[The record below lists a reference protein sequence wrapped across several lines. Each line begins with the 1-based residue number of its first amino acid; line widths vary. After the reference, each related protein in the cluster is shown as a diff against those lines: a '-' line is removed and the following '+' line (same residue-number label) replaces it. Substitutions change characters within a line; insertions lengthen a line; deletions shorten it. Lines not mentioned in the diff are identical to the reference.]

1 MRYKLVA
8 LDMDGTVLNEHKQIS
23 EQNADA
29 IRQAVDNGVVVMFST
44 GRGIQNITAYV
55 EQLELQAPI
64 VAVNGGEVWK
74 APGMLHSRKALQPD
88 VVKSLYEKAVQEDA
102 WYWAYTPDGLMTKD
116 TWRELPWEEQQWL
129 KFGFYSKEEQKL
141 RGIQSWIEAMGEL
154 EVTNSH
160 PTNLELNPKGVSKA
174 SGLSEVCALLG
185 IQMSEVVAVG
195 DSMNDYAMIRA
206 AGLGVAMG
214 NAQEELKRI
223 ASRVTSSN
231 VEHGVAE
238 VLHYVLACNK
248 E

>member
-1 MRYKLVA
+1 M
-8 LDMDGTVLNEHKQIS
+8 
-23 EQNADA
+23 
-29 IRQAVDNGVVVMFST
+29 
-44 GRGIQNITAYV
+44 
-55 EQLELQAPI
+55 
-64 VAVNGGEVWK
+64 
-74 APGMLHSRKALQPD
+74 HSRKALRPD
-88 VVKSLYEKAVQEDA
+88 VVKSLYEKAIQEDT

-116 TWRELPWEEQQWL
+116 TWRSRCGKSKEWL

-195 DSMNDYAMIRA
+195 DSMNDYAMIQA

-223 ASRVTSSN
+223 ANRVTASN

-238 VLHYVLACNK
+238 VFALRTGVQQRIVRSYLFYDLTIKRYWRHSSRMALLTYLPK
-248 E
+248 EH